1 MTFPELL
8 SSLSSHAIHGAPPC
22 DLTVRPKSP
31 EVVADVLA
39 ACSTDGLRVL
49 IWGAGTHQ
57 GIGHRVDPDVVLSTE
72 RLDRIVDHRVDDLT
86 LTVQAGVTVGSI
98 ASTLRP
104 HGQMAV
110 LPEEEKAATVGGVL
124 AVGASGYGRLRMGP
138 VRDHLLEVLVAT
150 GDGRLVRA
158 GAKVV
163 KHVQG
168 YDLMRLSVGSLG
180 SLGVVVEATLK
191 LWPTPRASA
200 TVEVA
205 MPPDA
210 GRAFRPQ
217 AVLQT
222 RDRTL
227 VMLTGTAEEVEA
239 QADALGG
246 ESERGLLW
254 PDQPRPRDGEGLWSV
269 RVPPTLV
276 PEVVDRVPGEFVA
289 QHGVGI
295 VEAPM
300 DGPTAAAMREWLEP
314 LGGVVVLLGGHDA
327 LYADPGPWG
336 SDPAA
341 LDLQRRIVARFDPD
355 RVVNPGRP
363 AGGI

>member
-1 MTFPELL
+1 VTYPQVLTGL
-8 SSLSSHAIHGAPPC
+8 SSYAIHGAPPS
-22 DLTVRPKSP
+22 DLTVRPKSVE
-31 EVVADVLA
+31 EVAEVLA
-39 ACSTDGLRVL
+39 ACAADGLAVL
-49 IWGAGTHQ
+49 VWGAGTHQ
-57 GIGHRVDPDVVLSTE
+57 GIGNRVDPDVVLSTE
-72 RLDRIVDHRVDDLT
+72 RLDRVVDHRVDDLT

-98 ASTLRP
+98 ASTLRS

-110 LPEEEKAATVGGVL
+110 LPEEEKAATIGGVL

-180 SLGVVVEATLK
+180 SLGVIVEACLK
-191 LWPTPRASA
+191 LWPTPRSSA

-205 MPPDA
+205 SPSDA

-222 RDRTL
+222 RDRTV

-239 QADALGG
+239 QSEALEGD
-246 ESERGLLW
+246 SVRGLLW
-254 PDQPRPRDGEGLWSV
+254 PDQPRPREGEGLWSV
-269 RVPPTLV
+269 RVPPALV

-300 DGPTAAAMREWLEP
+300 DGPTAAEMRRWVEP
-314 LGGVVVLLGGHDA
+314 LGGAVVLLEGHGG

-336 SDPAA
+336 SDPSA

-363 AGGI
+363 AGAI